1 MVTVG
6 ASAGANVVGGAINNA
21 VQGKAITAKSVIT
34 DAAVGVAAG
43 FGGRLLEKTAAA
55 IQVARTGKALT
66 AIAADAKAA
75 VTATGLKEGEKG
87 FGTAAHTEFKSL
99 VDAKGF
105 KGITTETSFRNN
117 ASVAYGTKGSVRTDV
132 ALSRNG
138 VVSHVFDLKTGS
150 ATLSTKQISNT
161 IKNVPGISS
170 SSQVTAIR

>member
-87 FGTAAHTEFKSL
+87 FGTAAHTQFKSL
-99 VDAKGF
+99 VDAQGLKGVATEQSYLG
-105 KGITTETSFRNN
+105 KDVAKYGI
-117 ASVAYGTKGSVRTDV
+117 KGSTRAEVT
-132 ALSRNG
+132 LSRNG
-138 VVSHVFDLKTGS
+138 AVSHVFDFKTGS
-150 ATLSTKQISNT
+150 ATLSTKQVSNT
-161 IKNVPGISS
+161 IKNVPEISS